1 MKLIDYICQASG
13 WTPVT
18 REDENR
24 PARDITPGSVVD
36 VIVVDPYDDEFRILE
51 KQTVLSVRPTA
62 DNDLGHDFVEV
73 LIATDDDYGRGF
85 DPFKIA
91 AYRMVAKCEGTPE
104 ETIDKLEK
112 AIGSAK
118 KMKKSAK
125 KMNKIDWTEIDGLIV
140 SLRMTCGNAV
150 AIANADAAWDSSSL
164 YC

>member
-1 MKLIDYICQASG
+1 MKLIDYICQASSR
-13 WTPVT
+13 TPVT
-18 REDENR
+18 CEDENR

-91 AYRMVAKCEGTPE
+91 AGRAWSP
-104 ETIDKLEK
+104 
-112 AIGSAK
+112 SAK
-118 KMKKSAK
+118 ARPRKQSTSWKRLS
-125 KMNKIDWTEIDGLIV
+125 V
-140 SLRMTCGNAV
+140 PRRS
-150 AIANADAAWDSSSL
+150 
-164 YC
+164 

>member
-18 REDENR
+18 CEDENR

-73 LIATDDDYGRGF
+73 LIATGDDYGRGF

-104 ETIDKLEK
+104 ETIYKLQM
-112 AIGSAK
+112 AIDSAK
-118 KMKKSAK
+118 KMKK
-125 KMNKIDWTEIDGLIV
+125 IDWKEIDGLV
-140 SLRMTCGNAV
+140 ASLRLSCGNAV
-150 AIANADAAWDSSSL
+150 AIANADAAWNSSSL

>member
-24 PARDITPGSVVD
+24 PARDITPGSIVD
-36 VIVVDPYDDEFRILE
+36 VIVVDPYNDEFRILE
-51 KQTVLSVRPTA
+51 KQTVLSVRLIA

-91 AYRMVAKCEGTPE
+91 AYRMVAKCECTPA

-112 AIGSAK
+112 AIESV
-118 KMKKSAK
+118 KKSK
-125 KMNKIDWTEIDGLIV
+125 KIDWTEIDKLIV
-140 SLRMTCGNAV
+140 SLRMTSESAV
-150 AIANADAAWDSSSL
+150 AIANAEDAWNSSSL

>member
-1 MKLIDYICQASG
+1 MKLIDYICKASG

-18 REDENR
+18 CEYENR

-73 LIATDDDYGRGF
+73 LIATGDDDRGF

-91 AYRMVAKCEGTPE
+91 AYRMVAKCEGTPK

-118 KMKKSAK
+118 KLK
-125 KMNKIDWTEIDGLIV
+125 KIDWTEIDGLIV

>member
-1 MKLIDYICQASG
+1 M
-13 WTPVT
+13 T

-91 AYRMVAKCEGTPE
+91 AYRMVAKCEGTPD
-104 ETIDKLEK
+104 ETIDKLQK
-112 AIGSAK
+112 AIDAAK
-118 KMKKSAK
+118 KMK
-125 KMNKIDWTEIDGLIV
+125 KIDWTEIDGLV
-140 SLRMTCGNAV
+140 ASLRMTCGNAV

>member
-13 WTPVT
+13 WTPVS
-18 REDENR
+18 REDEYR

-73 LIATDDDYGRGF
+73 LLATGNDYGRGF

-104 ETIDKLEK
+104 ETIGKLQI
-112 AIGSAK
+112 AIDIAK
-118 KMKKSAK
+118 KSK
-125 KMNKIDWTEIDGLIV
+125 KIDWKEIDGLIA
-140 SLRMTCGNAV
+140 SLRLTCSNAV
-150 AIANADAAWDSSSL
+150 AIANADAAWNSSSL